1 MSGRSPCRRLQP
13 SAYAPSLPRSKRA
26 AAHPSE
32 SHFNPTLS
40 HFIPLFVPLCG
51 PNPTESR
58 RNPPNPVSG
67 HSLLRVPGYPTSSSG
82 PPTVVA

>member
-1 MSGRSPCRRLQP
+1 MSGRSSSWRLQP
-13 SAYAPSLPRSKRA
+13 SASAPSLPRSKRA

-40 HFIPLFVPLCG
+40 HFIPLSVPLCG

-58 RNPPNPVSG
+58 RIPPNSAL
-67 HSLLRVPGYPTSSSG
+67 SLVVGGVPG
-82 PPTVVA
+82 